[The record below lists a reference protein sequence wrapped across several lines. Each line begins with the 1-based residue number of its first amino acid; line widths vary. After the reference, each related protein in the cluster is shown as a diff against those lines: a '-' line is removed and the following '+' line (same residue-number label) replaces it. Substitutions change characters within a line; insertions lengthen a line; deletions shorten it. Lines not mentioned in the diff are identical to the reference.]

1 MLSYIVKNMKK
12 NENNF
17 EILNKFIC
25 TQNIDRIKYY
35 NDISFPEINT
45 LAVGYHLDKKTNTK
59 SGGIFPFTIEED
71 TGVLTPIKEKTF
83 LLDYGILDIKCISKS
98 GKQLLYTA
106 NSDYSFSIFDFSSQ
120 TSIKHSLNE
129 SMKEITCNTLEI
141 FPQNDSDNKLILV
154 TNDGYH
160 HIYDINT
167 FKKISSIKSHEYG
180 IWSLYILD
188 NNTFITGSEDNSI
201 KQWDIRE
208 PLNNKPTAMN
218 NKSHQSSI
226 NSITKL
232 NINNNILMTG
242 SYDEKVTFFD
252 IRNLFTE
259 VNQVK
264 TEHSTWDIKQ
274 TKSHSGK
281 NLILM
286 ASIYEGFNIW
296 EIDLSLNMNHL
307 LRLPVKK
314 DQDLYHKS
322 IVYGIDIRDKKD
334 CVDILSCSFYDN
346 LIMHWKYFG

>member
-1 MLSYIVKNMKK
+1 MK
-12 NENNF
+12 
-17 EILNKFIC
+17 
-25 TQNIDRIKYY
+25 Q
-35 NDISFPEINT
+35 
-45 LAVGYHLDKKTNTK
+45 
-59 SGGIFPFTIEED
+59 
-71 TGVLTPIKEKTF
+71 
-83 LLDYGILDIKCISKS
+83 
-98 GKQLLYTA
+98 
-106 NSDYSFSIFDFSSQ
+106 
-120 TSIKHSLNE
+120 
-129 SMKEITCNTLEI
+129 ITCNTLEI
-141 FPQNDSDNKLILV
+141 FPQNESDNKLILA
-154 TNDGYH
+154 TNDGYN

-167 FKKISSIKSHEYG
+167 LKKISSIKSHEYG

-188 NNTFITGSEDNSI
+188 NNTYITGSEDNSI

-208 PLNNKPTAMN
+208 PLNNKPAAMN

-274 TKSHSGK
+274 TESHSGK

-296 EIDLSLNMNHL
+296 EIDSSLNMNHL
-307 LRLPVKK
+307 LRLPVTK
-314 DQDLYHKS
+314 DQDLYHKT